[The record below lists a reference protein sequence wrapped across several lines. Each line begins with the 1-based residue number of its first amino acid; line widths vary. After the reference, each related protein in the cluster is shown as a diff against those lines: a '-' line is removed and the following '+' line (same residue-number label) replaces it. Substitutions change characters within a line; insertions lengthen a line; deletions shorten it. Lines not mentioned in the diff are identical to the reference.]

1 VQEIQAHRLDYN
13 RTHSSAHRRDAA
25 PVSSIEAQSNA
36 STTAFT
42 AAGLEACITKAIG
55 AGVTLALEQMQ
66 QAPVRVTAPNWPIQD
81 ANVPKS
87 FRIGAQTRADE
98 AWRLYFNCS
107 VSGGSPLRFVTCDM
121 LPQGPQLKSQKVAL
135 SRLKKVCQVILGKTD
150 PNLAAQNSESYFL
163 TCYKRFNE
171 ILQFPET
178 WSISYIYDQMHK
190 PNKAGALK
198 VAMQSTAF
206 GASEVHMPLPTSPSL
221 WKQQAALP
229 ASQQLLRLPVAGRR
243 REYQQLPADYKVPC
257 LKIRDSWD
265 CWFHGSSS
273 SPPLKDIQTSS
284 SQTLLRRS
292 RKHDAKDASKPYIFD
307 GTWNAANVKAQA
319 TALSKCLAC
328 IEALNPLGVC
338 DLCILSNS
346 EQYFNDG
353 CSKLQEEVSRSFP
366 GIDIRN
372 LSTNYLYDKV
382 MFCQKRKRA
391 SGIDGLVSIVPA
403 SLPVSLP
410 GLATAG
416 PAPLPLGTSLP
427 VAKRSRYVAPAP

>member
-1 VQEIQAHRLDYN
+1 
-13 RTHSSAHRRDAA
+13 
-25 PVSSIEAQSNA
+25 
-36 STTAFT
+36 
-42 AAGLEACITKAIG
+42 
-55 AGVTLALEQMQ
+55 
-66 QAPVRVTAPNWPIQD
+66 
-81 ANVPKS
+81 
-87 FRIGAQTRADE
+87 
-98 AWRLYFNCS
+98 
-107 VSGGSPLRFVTCDM
+107 
-121 LPQGPQLKSQKVAL
+121 
-135 SRLKKVCQVILGKTD
+135 
-150 PNLAAQNSESYFL
+150 
-163 TCYKRFNE
+163 
-171 ILQFPET
+171 
-178 WSISYIYDQMHK
+178 MHK

-198 VAMQSTAF
+198 VAMQSTVF
-206 GASEVHMPLPTSPSL
+206 GASEGHMPLPTSPSL
-221 WKQQAALP
+221 WKQQAPLP
-229 ASQQLLRLPVAGRR
+229 ASQQLLQLPVAGRR

-391 SGIDGLVSIVPA
+391 SGIDGLVSIVSA